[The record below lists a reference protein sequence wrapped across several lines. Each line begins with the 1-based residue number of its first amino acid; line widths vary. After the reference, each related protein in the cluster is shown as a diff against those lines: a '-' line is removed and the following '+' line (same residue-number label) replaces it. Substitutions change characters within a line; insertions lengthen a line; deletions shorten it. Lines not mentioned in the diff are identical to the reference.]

1 MQPDQSWRQP
11 APGAEP
17 LEAWAWLEE
26 EEEVLEA
33 TPAAVAALRESD
45 SIAEKI
51 VRLLRELR
59 DMLDGDEELRRGL
72 EGLVAGRLGAEKPV
86 PGVAVDSTFPL
97 DGGLDLVGGHLVV
110 VVAGYVGFAGAC
122 GGARCSEAHARA
134 LLLESEDARKQ
145 VPLVAKTLERVLV
158 RRVLRKL
165 PGIRIVLV
173 DGELIPY
180 PLLFKSE
187 KAVERSRLLSRL
199 DAVTAEMLAEAR
211 ELGVTLVGVVKRSYS
226 HLLSARLGR
235 RLPLNDKAVM
245 TLLLRPGSYA
255 AAGRFSELLP
265 AYAELVAAQKAR
277 QAPPGTGDRESL
289 ARQLAEK
296 YREAV
301 VERLSRRP
309 CYGEVEVAFY
319 RPSRPAAA
327 SAVRVEVLDY
337 GGLGLPRVLAMLNAM
352 TNPATGLPYP
362 VDLVDE
368 YTRIEAR
375 VLELLRRRV
384 VKRLADL
391 LGAYGP
397 GALLVLGHTN
407 PEKRYLYEKPL
418 RRGLG

>member
-1 MQPDQSWRQP
+1 MQPRQP
-11 APGAEP
+11 WPTQPPGEEP
-17 LEAWAWLEE
+17 FPPLGWLEE
-26 EEEVLEA
+26 EEALEA
-33 TPAAVAALRESD
+33 TPAALAALRESD
-45 SIAEKI
+45 AIAEKI
-51 VRLLRELR
+51 VRMLRELR
-59 DMLDGDEELRRGL
+59 DMLDEDDELRRRL
-72 EGLVAGRLGAEKPV
+72 ESLISGALGSEKPV

-122 GGARCSEAHARA
+122 GGSRCSEAHARA
-134 LLLESEDARKQ
+134 LLLESEEARKQ
-145 VPLVAKTLERVLV
+145 VPLIAKTLERVLV
-158 RRVLRKL
+158 RRILRRL
-165 PGIRIVLV
+165 PGIRVILI

-180 PLLFKSE
+180 PLVFKSQ
-187 KAVERSRLLSRL
+187 KAVERSRLLTRL
-199 DAVTAEMLAEAR
+199 DEVTAEMLREAR
-211 ELGVTLVGVVKRSYS
+211 EHGVTLVGVVKRSYS
-226 HLLSARLGR
+226 YLLSARLGR

-255 AAGRFSELLP
+255 VAGRFSELLP
-265 AYAELVAAQKAR
+265 AYAEIVAAQRAR
-277 QAPPGTGDRESL
+277 QLPPGERED
-289 ARQLAEK
+289 AAGQLAEK

-301 VERLSRRP
+301 TERLARRP
-309 CYGEVEVAFY
+309 SYGEVVVAFY
-319 RPSRPAAA
+319 RPSRPASAA
-327 SAVRVEVLDY
+327 AVRVEVLDY
-337 GGLGLPRVLAMLNAM
+337 GGLGLERILSMLNAL

-418 RRGLG
+418 GRRTG

>member
-1 MQPDQSWRQP
+1 MQPEQPWRQP
-11 APGAEP
+11 PPWEEP
-17 LEAWAWLEE
+17 FPWSTEEPEEAF
-26 EEEVLEA
+26 EA
-33 TPAAVAALRESD
+33 TPAALAALRESD
-45 SIAEKI
+45 AIAEKL
-51 VRLLRELR
+51 VRLLKSLR
-59 DMLDGDEELRRGL
+59 DMLDADEGLRRRL
-72 EGLVAGRLGAEKPV
+72 ESLVAAPLGREKPV
-86 PGVAVDSTFPL
+86 PGVAVDSTFPI

-122 GGARCSEAHARA
+122 GGTRCSEAHARA
-134 LLLESEDARKQ
+134 LLLESEEARKQ
-145 VPLVAKTLERVLV
+145 VPLVAKTLERVLIRRILRQVPRV
-158 RRVLRKL
+158 RM
-165 PGIRIVLV
+165 VLV

-180 PLLFKSE
+180 PLVFKSQ

-199 DAVTAEMLAEAR
+199 DRVTAEMLREAR
-211 ELGVTLVGVVKRSYS
+211 ERGVTLVGVVKRSYS
-226 HLLSARLGR
+226 YLLSARLGR

-255 AAGRFSELLP
+255 VAGRFSELLP

-277 QAPPGTGDRESL
+277 QLPPEALDERESI
-289 ARQLAEK
+289 AKQLAEK
-296 YREAV
+296 YREAILG
-301 VERLSRRP
+301 RLARRP
-309 CYGEVEVAFY
+309 SYGEVVVAFY
-319 RPSRPAAA
+319 RPSRPANA

-337 GGLGLPRVLAMLNAM
+337 AGLGLEKILSMLNAM

-384 VKRLADL
+384 VKRLAEL
-391 LGAYGP
+391 LDAYGP

-418 RRGLG
+418 GRGRGG